1 MMLLMDIER
10 HMHLV
15 SYRPG
20 LIEFR
25 PGEDAPSDLASRIGA
40 ELKRLTDSH
49 WSVMIV
55 SEGGGPTLAE
65 TFESRTRDLKR
76 LAAEHP
82 IAKSVLAAFPGAR
95 ITVVPRRSGA
105 SEAAAAHPAA
115 AGGADEGWDPFDED
129 V

>member
-25 PGEDAPSDLASRIGA
+25 PGEDAPSNLAARIGA

-65 TFESRTRDLKR
+65 TLESRTRDLKR

-95 ITVVPRRSGA
+95 ITVVPHRGGA
-105 SEAAAAHPAA
+105 READAAHPAA
-115 AGGADEGWDPFDED
+115 AGAADEGWDPFDED